1 MSQSRRDFLRKTG
14 CALSMAALASQ
25 IEQFGLINALA
36 QKGASGDGDTS
47 YKALVC
53 IFLNGGNDGNNTVVP
68 NHADATISNY
78 AVYSAIRAPQGLAI
92 PQASLLPI
100 TVPRMGGLQ
109 YGLHPSMV
117 GLQTL
122 FTQAQPKLAIVTN
135 VGSLVMPLTRTT
147 YQNNSVAKPY
157 QLFSH
162 SDQVNQQQSSVSS
175 TEVYSG
181 WGGRTADHTMS
192 LNPGALIP
200 MITSIAGAQLFTNG
214 QTTSPLAISAAPTQ
228 LNQVLALSGYDAT
241 APSVARRTALDQLRT
256 VDLSSTVVKAAS
268 DVTELAIDAS
278 VALNQTDPVLTTVFP
293 NTGIGNQLKQIAKLL
308 AVRSSL
314 VISRQIFFCS
324 IGGFDTHTTQV
335 NNQANL
341 LTQLSAAMKA
351 FYDETVAQ
359 GIADSVTTFTQSD
372 FCRTLLPTGV
382 AAGDVGSD
390 HAWGNHL
397 MVMGGSVIGGDFYGV
412 NGTNGTPFPTLQLS
426 GPDDTD
432 TRGRWIPK
440 TAIDQYAATLAT
452 WFGLGAAD
460 LPAVFPLLTNFNP
473 NNLLFMA

>member
-1 MSQSRRDFLRKTG
+1 
-14 CALSMAALASQ
+14 MAALATQ

-36 QKGASGDGDTS
+36 QKGAEGGT

-53 IFLNGGNDGNNTVVP
+53 IFLNGGNDGNNMVVP
-68 NHADATISNY
+68 NHSDATISNY
-78 AVYSAIRAPQGLAI
+78 AVYNTIRNPQGLAI
-92 PQASLLPI
+92 PQANLLPI

-135 VGSLVMPLTRTT
+135 VGSLVSPLTRTT
-147 YQNNSVAKPY
+147 YQNGSVPKPY

-162 SDQVNQQQSSVSS
+162 SDQVNQQQSSVST

-181 WGGRTADHTMS
+181 WGGRIADHTMG

-200 MITSIAGAQLFTNG
+200 MITSISGAQLFTNG

-228 LNQVLALSGYDAT
+228 LNQVLALSGYDTT

-268 DVTELAIDAS
+268 DVTELAMDAS
-278 VALNQTDPVLTTVFP
+278 VALNQPDPVIATVFP
-293 NTGIGNQLKQIAKLL
+293 NTGIGNQLKQVAKLL
-308 AVRSSL
+308 AVRNSL
-314 VISRQIFFCS
+314 NISRQIFFCS
-324 IGGFDTHTTQV
+324 IGGFDTHTTQITS
-335 NNQANL
+335 QATL

-351 FYDETVAQ
+351 FYDETVVQ
-359 GIADSVTTFTQSD
+359 GIATDVTTFTQSD
-372 FCRTLLPTGV
+372 FSRTLLPTGTP
-382 AAGDVGSD
+382 ADVGSD
-390 HAWGNHL
+390 HAWGNHA
-397 MVMGGSVIGGDFYGV
+397 MVMGGSVIGGDFYGM
-412 NGTNGTPFPTLQLS
+412 NGSNGTPFPTLQLS

-432 TRGRWIPK
+432 NRGRWIPK

-452 WFGLGAAD
+452 WYGLSAMD
-460 LPAVFPLLTNFNP
+460 LPAVFPLLSNFGS
-473 NNLLFMA
+473 NNLGFLA